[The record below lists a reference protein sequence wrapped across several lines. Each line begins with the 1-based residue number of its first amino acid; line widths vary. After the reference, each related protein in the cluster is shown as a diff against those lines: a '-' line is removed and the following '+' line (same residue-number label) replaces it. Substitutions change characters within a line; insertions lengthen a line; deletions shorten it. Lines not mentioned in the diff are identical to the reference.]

1 MVDKLSVFA
10 YEVTKI
16 SREVG
21 TAGELGG
28 QAIVEG
34 VSGIWRELTTDVN
47 VLAANLTT
55 QVRAIAEVTK
65 AVALGD
71 LSKKITVPASG
82 EIADL
87 KQTINTMVDQL
98 RTFAEEVTRCVQSE
112 SDARLNPT
120 ASRSKSAPA
129 ASSAA
134 RLACPASPA
143 RGRR

>member
-98 RTFAEEVTRCVQSE
+98 RTFAEEVTRC
-112 SDARLNPT
+112 
-120 ASRSKSAPA
+120 ASRV
-129 ASSAA
+129 
-134 RLACPASPA
+134 RE
-143 RGRR
+143 RD

>member
-98 RTFAEEVTRCVQSE
+98 RTFAEEVTRCVLRCPNATD
-112 SDARLNPT
+112 DA
-120 ASRSKSAPA
+120 ASRSKSARA

-134 RLACPASPA
+134 RLACPACPA